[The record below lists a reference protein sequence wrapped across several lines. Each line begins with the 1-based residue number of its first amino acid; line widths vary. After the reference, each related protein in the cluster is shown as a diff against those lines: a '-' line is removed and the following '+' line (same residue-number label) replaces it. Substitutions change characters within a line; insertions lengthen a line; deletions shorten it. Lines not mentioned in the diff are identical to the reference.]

1 MPSLE
6 DKSSAPAPAPD
17 TMNLPPRMPRV
28 PDAVVERFPEMEQYQ
43 SEIDRWYGV
52 LVAAVS
58 ETNEESATVINQNNT
73 GLLNLTVTVDGVTAS
88 IVELA
93 EIVSDGFG
101 NLSGKYTL
109 TVTAGDVV
117 TGMNITS
124 STGPGV
130 NISEVTFQADKF
142 QIYSGTTKKVMF
154 VADAIDDVVRLAD
167 TLVVDAANGKVY
179 IGDGIYSGATTPFY
193 VDDTGRFSLNDKFV
207 WNGSNLSITGTAQ
220 SGNYNPGVDGWLI
233 DEAGNAEFN
242 DVVIR
247 GYLEASFIAT
257 DSAFYN
263 PADPAKVMQAVT
275 WQHATDDNG
284 GPGWNNM
291 DITPI
296 EVWMVTFYGWT
307 NASGLA
313 DITNRFGQSDAQ
325 FTCIENGGC
334 TPVPVGGYIDLAIIY
349 RINGGATVQV
359 TPFDVRVT
367 AASGSGS
374 LNISG
379 GVSPGG
385 LAGGDYIEFGCRL
398 KSALPADMV
407 NVVDLTVSCVNI

>member
-6 DKSSAPAPAPD
+6 DKGSAIAPATD
-17 TMNLPPRMPRV
+17 VINLPGKMPRIPMEV
-28 PDAVVERFPEMEQYQ
+28 LERFPEMESYQ
-43 SEIDRWYGV
+43 SELDRWWQ
-52 LVAAVS
+52 AVSTALS
-58 ETNEESATVINQNNT
+58 ETNEENSTVVNNNVT
-73 GLLNLTVTVDGVTAS
+73 GLINISLTVEGVTAS
-88 IVELA
+88 VEELA
-93 EIVSDGFG
+93 EVVSDGFG

-130 NISEVTFQADKF
+130 DISEVTFQADKF

-179 IGDGIYSGATTPFY
+179 IGDGVYAGATTPFY
-193 VDDTGRFSLNDKFV
+193 VDDTGQFSLNNKFV

-257 DSAFYN
+257 DSTFYN
-263 PADPAKVMQAVT
+263 TADPTKVMQAVT
-275 WQHATDDNG
+275 WQHAYSDNG
-284 GPGWNNM
+284 GAGWNNM

-296 EVWMVTFYGWT
+296 EVWMMTFYGWT
-307 NASGLA
+307 NASGSA
-313 DITNRFGQSDAQ
+313 DVTNRFGQSDAQ

-334 TPVPVGGYIDLAIIY
+334 TPAVGGYVDLEIIY

-359 TPFDVRVT
+359 TPFAARVT
-367 AASGSGS
+367 TASGSGS

-385 LAGGDYIEFGCRL
+385 LAGGDTIEFGVRL
-398 KSALPADMV
+398 KGFLAADMV